1 MTREEACNWLR
12 NLRAEIKK
20 RQDTCAKW
28 RDETDDENIKICA
41 DGSLAAFI
49 ECKLTLDKIPT
60 IDIVKCEDCKYNLN
74 NDRLFADPDP
84 IMTYAWCNT
93 EAFQE
98 NDFCSKGKRSEE

>member
-1 MTREEACNWLR
+1 MRLIDADPY
-12 NLRAEIKK
+12 RAEIKK
-20 RQDTCAKW
+20 RQDACAKW
-28 RDETDDENIKICA
+28 RDETDDEDIKIRA

-49 ECKLTLDKIPT
+49 ECKLTLDKMPT
-60 IDIVKCEDCKYNLN
+60 IDASGIVKCKDCKYNLK

-98 NDFCSKGKRSEE
+98 NDFCSKGKRRGE